1 MELIL
6 AEIIEFKHLLS
17 QMLFIM
23 KESYFQQQY
32 MLNQVIAGLAKSH
45 FFLKLSNKM
54 RKRAKRA
61 GRRKQSI
68 FDFNHIDPHIQ
79 EEELEEIKKLF
90 RFYHKRF
97 WCLKRAHGR
106 FKKMNLLMNL
116 ASSGLVAI
124 GAIAGGVTMNPIV
137 LGVISGVGLIVKT
150 ASEMKNLKSKI
161 EMSKFAF
168 TTYEKTLSDLR
179 FALRGGNFDQ
189 TEFLSSMEAIDG
201 IVIDLGLDLEKFE
214 NEWKEKFSTE

>member
-1 MELIL
+1 
-6 AEIIEFKHLLS
+6 
-17 QMLFIM
+17 
-23 KESYFQQQY
+23 
-32 MLNQVIAGLAKSH
+32 
-45 FFLKLSNKM
+45 M
-54 RKRAKRA
+54 RK
-61 GRRKQSI
+61 RRKQSI

-106 FKKMNLLMNL
+106 FKKMNLLINL
-116 ASSGLVAI
+116 TSSGLIAI
-124 GAIAGGVTMNPIV
+124 GTIAGAATMNPIV
-137 LGVISGVGLIVKT
+137 LGVISGLGLIVKT
-150 ASEMKNLKSKI
+150 AMEMKNLKSKI
-161 EMSKFAF
+161 EMAKFAF

-179 FALRGGNFDQ
+179 FALRGGNFDR

-214 NEWKEKFSTE
+214 SEWKMNFSAE

>member
-1 MELIL
+1 M
-6 AEIIEFKHLLS
+6 
-17 QMLFIM
+17 QMR
-23 KESYFQQQY
+23 QY
-32 MLNQVIAGLAKSH
+32 L
-45 FFLKLSNKM
+45 LKLNKM
-54 RKRAKRA
+54 R
-61 GRRKQSI
+61 RRKQSI

-79 EEELEEIKKLF
+79 EEELEEIKNLF

-97 WCLKRAHGR
+97 WCLKRAHSR

-116 ASSGLVAI
+116 TSSGLVAI

-179 FALRGGNFDQ
+179 FALRGGNFDR

-201 IVIDLGLDLEKFE
+201 IVIDLGLDWKSLRINGRKSFRRSPEEMKVIKTLFPDKPLERRLD
-214 NEWKEKFSTE
+214 KFSPKTTPLKFRG

>member
-1 MELIL
+1 MVYKLVTKTQSAIHFDFAVGANDKFKVELQRASSIL
-6 AEIIEFKHLLS
+6 K
-17 QMLFIM
+17 
-23 KESYFQQQY
+23 
-32 MLNQVIAGLAKSH
+32 
-45 FFLKLSNKM
+45 SNKM
-54 RKRAKRA
+54 R
-61 GRRKQSI
+61 RRKQSI

-79 EEELEEIKKLF
+79 EEELKEIKNLF

-97 WCLKRAHGR
+97 WCLKRAHSR
-106 FKKMNLLMNL
+106 FKKMNLLMNCT
-116 ASSGLVAI
+116 SSGLVAI

-179 FALRGGNFDQ
+179 FALRGGNFDR

-214 NEWKEKFSTE
+214 NKWKEKFSTE

>member
-54 RKRAKRA
+54 RKR
-61 GRRKQSI
+61 RKQSI

-79 EEELEEIKKLF
+79 EEELEEIKNLF

-106 FKKMNLLMNL
+106 FKKMNLLINL

-124 GAIAGGVTMNPIV
+124 GTIAGGVTMNPIV
-137 LGVISGVGLIVKT
+137 LGVISGLGLVVKT

-179 FALRGGNFDQ
+179 FALRGGNFDR

-214 NEWKEKFSTE
+214 NEWKEKFLTE

>member
-1 MELIL
+1 
-6 AEIIEFKHLLS
+6 
-17 QMLFIM
+17 
-23 KESYFQQQY
+23 
-32 MLNQVIAGLAKSH
+32 
-45 FFLKLSNKM
+45 M
-54 RKRAKRA
+54 R
-61 GRRKQSI
+61 RRKQSI

-79 EEELEEIKKLF
+79 EEELKEIKNLF

-97 WCLKRAHGR
+97 WCLKQAHSR
-106 FKKMNLLMNL
+106 FKKMNLLMNCT
-116 ASSGLVAI
+116 SSGLVAI

-179 FALRGGNFDQ
+179 FALRGGNLIELNFCLQ
-189 TEFLSSMEAIDG
+189 WKRLM
-201 IVIDLGLDLEKFE
+201 GL
-214 NEWKEKFSTE
+214 

>member
-1 MELIL
+1 M
-6 AEIIEFKHLLS
+6 F
-17 QMLFIM
+17 
-23 KESYFQQQY
+23 
-32 MLNQVIAGLAKSH
+32 NQVIAGLAKSH

-68 FDFNHIDPHIQ
+68 FNFNHIDPHIQ

-106 FKKMNLLMNL
+106 FKKMNLLINL
-116 ASSGLVAI
+116 ASSGLIAI
-124 GAIAGGVTMNPIV
+124 GTIAGAATMNPIV
-137 LGVISGVGLIVKT
+137 LGVISGLGLIVKT
-150 ASEMKNLKSKI
+150 AMEMKNLKSKI
-161 EMSKFAF
+161 EMAKFAF

-179 FALRGGNFDQ
+179 FALRGGNFDR

-214 NEWKEKFSTE
+214 NEWKINFSTE

>member
-1 MELIL
+1 
-6 AEIIEFKHLLS
+6 
-17 QMLFIM
+17 
-23 KESYFQQQY
+23 
-32 MLNQVIAGLAKSH
+32 
-45 FFLKLSNKM
+45 
-54 RKRAKRA
+54 
-61 GRRKQSI
+61 
-68 FDFNHIDPHIQ
+68 
-79 EEELEEIKKLF
+79 
-90 RFYHKRF
+90 
-97 WCLKRAHGR
+97 
-106 FKKMNLLMNL
+106 MNLT
-116 ASSGLVAI
+116 SSGLVAI

-179 FALRGGNFDQ
+179 FALRGGNFDR

-214 NEWKEKFSTE
+214 NKWKEKIFDGVISFLEEMKFKKRLFPDKPLERRKKRSRQNSLPKQLR